1 MKFTLL
7 MLICSYVAG
16 ECMAPYP
23 MPIQYDN
30 MYKCMEAGYEESLK
44 KLQEIGPPDV
54 NEHEIYLRFICNI
67 SFNKKF
73 VIKSCTLLTRFIS

>member
-7 MLICSYVAG
+7 MLMCSYVAG

-23 MPIQYDN
+23 MPTQYDN

-44 KLQEIGPPDV
+44 KLQEIG
-54 NEHEIYLRFICNI
+54 
-67 SFNKKF
+67 
-73 VIKSCTLLTRFIS
+73 